1 MATAITGYDVFE
13 QALGIIKPWSV
24 TGTELRKSED
34 GKRLEMHITVDFAAG
49 SEFPCPQCGTDC
61 KVYDTSER
69 IWRHLNFFQ
78 YRCYI
83 HARVPRISCE
93 RHGTRTVQVPWGRE
107 GSGFTLMME
116 GVILALLQ
124 HMPVKAAAREIGE
137 HDTRLWR
144 VLNHYVSDALKER
157 SFSDVK
163 DIGIDEY
170 SHSGHDYITVI
181 LSHPTEK
188 HSKARVLDIEDGKGN
203 DTVALFGAKFSELGG
218 KAEEVEN
225 VTSDMIHGFRNA
237 MKAQFPNST
246 VTVDRF
252 HVMKLIGDSVD
263 TIRRGEAGG
272 RDRAKS
278 SILSRTRYL
287 WLKNRENLKPEQRER
302 LDALLE
308 LKNLDT
314 AIAYDFRLRLQSI
327 YENSEDRETAC
338 WHYENLVADM
348 HNSGIKEL
356 ARAAKSLIGNAV
368 EILNYFDSKRTNAIL
383 EGFNS
388 KISII
393 KNRARGFRNRENF
406 KNMIYFCMGDLS
418 MPIAHIM
425 A

>member
-1 MATAITGYDVFE
+1 MPSMRNGLQGVRH
-13 QALGIIKPWSV
+13 Q
-24 TGTELRKSED
+24 RKDLEASEFLPVQVRHPCKGAEDQMRASWHED
-34 GKRLEMHITVDFAAG
+34 GSG
-49 SEFPCPQCGTDC
+49 SM
-61 KVYDTSER
+61 
-69 IWRHLNFFQ
+69 
-78 YRCYI
+78 
-83 HARVPRISCE
+83 
-93 RHGTRTVQVPWGRE
+93 GTRRLWVHAHV
-107 GSGFTLMME
+107 ME

-124 HMPVKAAAREIGE
+124 HMPVKTAAREVGE

-181 LSHPTEK
+181 LSLPTGK

-218 KAEEVEN
+218 
-225 VTSDMIHGFRNA
+225 
-237 MKAQFPNST
+237 
-246 VTVDRF
+246 
-252 HVMKLIGDSVD
+252 
-263 TIRRGEAGG
+263 

-278 SILSRTRYL
+278 SILSKTRYL